1 MNPSYESTS
10 SSSAQP
16 DVPPPTR
23 TRWPPT
29 PTVKACGSNSAVR
42 RRNSGISCAELAAIE
57 ESAQGDAGG
66 VERLAAALVAVHDAQ
81 RLDHDGAGGDD
92 SVSSGQKRAAG
103 GERVVDQEDAGTGP
117 ERGSLDG
124 APGSVRLDLFAHDER
139 GDGTLCG
146 AAQRGDARG
155 DGVRAEREPADG
167 FDGEAAAPLQ
177 REARDQVQP
186 AAVQRHLLAVD
197 VVVAAAPAGE
207 HEVTELHGAAGKQ
220 RVKLVAQRGEVLAHA
235 GADGIDASRDQR
247 SIGCRAALTSSTRRT
262 GVSCGPACPNARPR
276 SAPASIVE
284 VIAVTVAFDGGCGE
298 EVDEASVHAN
308 RAGAGPATA
317 VRCREGLVQIEV
329 HDIEAHVAG
338 PRDADQ
344 RVEVRTVVVEERT
357 GVVRQLRDLQDVFLE
372 DSERV
377 RVGQHDRGDVR
388 VEV

>member
-29 PTVKACGSNSAVR
+29 PTVKACGSDSAVW
-42 RRNSGISCAELAAIE
+42 RRNSGISSAELGAVE
-57 ESAQGDAGG
+57 ESVQGDACG

-103 GERVVDQEDAGTGP
+103 GERVVYQEDAGTGP
-117 ERGSLDG
+117 ERGSLNG
-124 APGSVRLDLFAHDER
+124 APGSVRFDLFAHDER

-167 FDGEAAAPLQ
+167 FDGEAPAPLQ

-220 RVKLVAQRGEVLAHA
+220 RVKLVAQRGEVLGHA

-262 GVSCGPACPNARPR
+262 GVSCGAACTNARSR
-276 SAPASIVE
+276 SASATMVEQMSASWSRLC
-284 VIAVTVAFDGGCGE
+284 FDSVSVGSNMR
-298 EVDEASVHAN
+298 AS
-308 RAGAGPATA
+308 G
-317 VRCREGLVQIEV
+317 
-329 HDIEAHVAG
+329 
-338 PRDADQ
+338 
-344 RVEVRTVVVEERT
+344 TVVGKYTVGAYTPKSRRRLAT
-357 GVVRQLRDLQDVFLE
+357 SMARRPLTVPPFVLATNSCRHG
-372 DSERV
+372 DSTAMGKSSLSRCC
-377 RVGQHDRGDVR
+377 R
-388 VEV
+388 